1 MNNIILNNYYILI
14 YMTNNN
20 QSKINKDAE
29 IKLKKLKKDSI
40 IYFRKRRWNDYFFS
54 NNKLKLIDIHV
65 NAEFPNKTNEWKK
78 NYISYKYPEYFYWK
92 NESHKQA
99 MILSYDQIIKYR
111 INYIF
116 NNIFCDDIKDYLTK
130 FIID

>member
-1 MNNIILNNYYILI
+1 MSTLRQQI
-14 YMTNNN
+14 TNKNA
-20 QSKINKDAE
+20 DV
-29 IKLKKLKKDSI
+29 KLKKLKKESI

-54 NNKLKLIDIHV
+54 NNKLKLIEIHV
-65 NAEFPNKTNEWKK
+65 NADFPNKTNEWKK
-78 NYISYKYPEYFYWK
+78 NYISYKFPEYLYL
-92 NESHKQA
+92 NTESYKQA

-116 NNIFCDDIKDYLTK
+116 NNIFCDYIKDYLTK